1 MGRCDSNHK
10 FYHNKHS
17 RLKGIDGEIKMK
29 RKKTDKKTV
38 SMGSQ
43 TNTNAGIL
51 TINTQTFLSMINE
64 NNNPEQVFLK
74 VNKILNNLIPV
85 VLKNQG
91 IVDHFLGGGL
101 CALYTDS
108 CEAALHTAIE
118 MGPKMEEWK
127 SYAIGIAYGSI
138 MVGTVGNEQVFST
151 VTVSEYT
158 GLSEFLQSMALE
170 YYSQMLIS
178 GNFANQVESFYE
190 RYEYRFLGYIYIKSM
205 NKLEKIYDV
214 TGVNPKEVRW
224 LKRKTKAMFEEGV
237 WLFTKG
243 NYEMARKHF
252 VEVLKVNRDDCAAR
266 KYLYQCEHNLEQKK
280 QGEVY
285 FSIY

>member
-1 MGRCDSNHK
+1 
-10 FYHNKHS
+10 
-17 RLKGIDGEIKMK
+17 MK
-29 RKKTDKKTV
+29 RKIKRNEKANGTMIEEKD
-38 SMGSQ
+38 SAMGSQ
-43 TNTNAGIL
+43 TNTNAAVF
-51 TINTQTFLSMINE
+51 TVNTKSFLPMIKE
-64 NNNPEQVFLK
+64 NNNAEQVFFQ
-74 VNKILNNLIPV
+74 VNEILDTLIPV

-91 IVDHFLGGGL
+91 MIDHFIGGGL
-101 CALYTDS
+101 CALYMDS

-118 MGPKMEEWK
+118 IGESMDKWK
-127 SYAIGIAYGSI
+127 SCAIGIAYGSI
-138 MVGTVGNEQVFST
+138 MIGVVGNKQAFSK

-158 GLSEFLQSMALE
+158 GLSEYLQSITHE

-178 GNFANQVESFYE
+178 GTFADKVEGFFDT
-190 RYEYRFLGYIYIKSM
+190 YEYRFLGYLYIKSM

-214 TGVNPKEVRW
+214 LQVNKKEVRW

-243 NYEMARKHF
+243 NYEMARKYF

-266 KYLYQCEHNLEQKK
+266 KYLYQCEYYLEQN
-280 QGEVY
+280 QHGEVY